1 MFLNHFFECNFCK
14 VENKIKIEEDDRGQI
29 QMKKG
34 EELPYTCVTCH
45 KKDKIHVNKI
55 YAKSN
60 KKVIIIISII
70 ISILT
75 LIFSLKYGFIAYISL
90 SFPLLVNTYL
100 NNIENNFNSYRIKSN
115 T

>member
-34 EELPYTCVTCH
+34 EELPYTCVSCH

-75 LIFSLKYGFIAYISL
+75 LIFSFKYGFIAYISL
-90 SFPLLVNTYL
+90 SFPLLVNFSFL
-100 NNIENNFNSYRIKSN
+100 LLFNQFRSSYM
-115 T
+115 